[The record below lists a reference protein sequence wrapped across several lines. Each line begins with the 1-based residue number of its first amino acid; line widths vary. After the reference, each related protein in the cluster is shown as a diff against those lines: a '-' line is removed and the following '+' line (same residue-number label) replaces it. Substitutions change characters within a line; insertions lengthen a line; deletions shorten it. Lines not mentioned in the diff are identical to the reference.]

1 MSRTKYIIKNNS
13 TFVIFDDITSHAD
26 MARDRGWNKD
36 QLHSAGFV
44 SFGADDKRQPVVW
57 CYGDSVTLKLKTI
70 PGIDRD
76 SSTGIL
82 ERNLFPHKYEL

>member
-1 MSRTKYIIKNNS
+1 MSRTKYIIKNYH

-44 SFGADDKRQPVVW
+44 SFGVDDKGEPAVS
-57 CYGDSVTLKLKTI
+57 CYGDSFTLKLKTI
-70 PGIDRD
+70 PGIDSD

>member
-1 MSRTKYIIKNNS
+1 MSRTKYIIKNDH

-44 SFGADDKRQPVVW
+44 SFVADDEGQPFVW
-57 CYGDSVTLKLKTI
+57 CYGDSDTLKLKTI
-70 PGIDRD
+70 PGIDSD

-82 ERNLFPHKYEL
+82 ERNLFPHKYKL